1 MAKDV
6 SNPSIVIPTNFVLD
20 VSDGVVLFVVH
31 YVKNDVL
38 NKMTVTGT
46 ITKKVERDGCYWLV
60 YTENVLRKN
69 ESKLRTAAMEVEMSD
84 YLDAEVLV

>member
-1 MAKDV
+1 MAKNV
-6 SNPSIVIPTNFVLD
+6 SDPSIVIPTNFVLD

-31 YVKNDVL
+31 YIKNDVL
-38 NKMTVTGT
+38 NKMTVTGK

-60 YTENVLRKN
+60 YEETMLRKN
-69 ESKLRTAAMEVEMSD
+69 ETELRKCGMEVEMAD